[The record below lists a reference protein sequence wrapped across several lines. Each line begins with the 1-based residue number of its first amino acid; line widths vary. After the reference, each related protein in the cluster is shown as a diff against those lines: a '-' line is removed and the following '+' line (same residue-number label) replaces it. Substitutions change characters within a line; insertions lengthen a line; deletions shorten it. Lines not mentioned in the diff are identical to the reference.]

1 MWLSSN
7 NAGVTNPSASASR
20 AGWYGEGGHDC
31 CEAYQKDESSKVRE
45 LASES
50 RLRASTCTPH
60 PSQVA
65 ICGART
71 QADCAAAPKIR
82 IDRAWLEFQLR
93 NILAFRAAHDVP
105 VWIVRTPPSKQPRPQ
120 LCAYDVPAHAP
131 LTPHAAAPPPTPHL
145 GPRQDQF
152 GVHAAA
158 LGGTALVERYL
169 DEVLGLFEAAGL
181 HWTYWLW
188 RRPFAV
194 DQNAIVVEPTR
205 HIGGGWDCGGFALVC
220 QPTEGAPYQLNEPLL
235 SALASLIR

>member
-1 MWLSSN
+1 MMCQPT
-7 NAGVTNPSASASR
+7 APSPPTHR
-20 AGWYGEGGHDC
+20 
-31 CEAYQKDESSKVRE
+31 R
-45 LASES
+45 
-50 RLRASTCTPH
+50 P
-60 PSQVA
+60 
-65 ICGART
+65 
-71 QADCAAAPKIR
+71 
-82 IDRAWLEFQLR
+82 
-93 NILAFRAAHDVP
+93 
-105 VWIVRTPPSKQPRPQ
+105 TPP
-120 LCAYDVPAHAP
+120 
-131 LTPHAAAPPPTPHL
+131 PHL